1 MLTYERARK
10 VAEETLGS
18 RTAANSYTNGT
29 HAVFYPAPTVVAD
42 GTEVPVVGLGPCIVE
57 LDTAQAQVYSTA
69 HETWPEWVAHDEGR
83 SFTPRD

>member
-57 LDTAQAQVYSTA
+57 LDTAQA